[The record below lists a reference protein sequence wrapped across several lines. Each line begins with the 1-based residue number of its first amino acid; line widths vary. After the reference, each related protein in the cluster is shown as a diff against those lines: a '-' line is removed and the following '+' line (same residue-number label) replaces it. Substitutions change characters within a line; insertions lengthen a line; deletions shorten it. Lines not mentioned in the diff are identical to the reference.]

1 MLSPL
6 CLQRKGGLRA
16 EGLGPSA
23 GPGTRAMDN
32 PRAEVPHGGESPCMT
47 MRQSSHCLLHP
58 GRTATISILAE
69 GGKGA
74 RSTTTQRVPVTLWEI
89 AKGFPPP
96 PCELATA
103 AAGLLCPTA
112 VGALLSPRPGAAAPV
127 SPASRTA
134 GQVWH

>member
-1 MLSPL
+1 
-6 CLQRKGGLRA
+6 
-16 EGLGPSA
+16 
-23 GPGTRAMDN
+23 MDN
-32 PRAEVPHGGESPCMT
+32 PRAEIPHGGESLCMT
-47 MRQSSHCLLHP
+47 MRQSSHYLLHP
-58 GRTATISILAE
+58 GRTAIISILAE

-74 RSTTTQRVPVTLWEI
+74 RSMTMQRIPAMLWEV

-96 PCELATA
+96 PRELATA
-103 AAGLLCPTA
+103 AAGLLCPTE